1 MALKREELMKRLKL
15 SQEEI
20 EKTADKIVNEY
31 RTGKLVKM
39 ELREEDITEKILE
52 NQNILI
58 FGPQTVG
65 KSVFT
70 KQLIL
75 NSIETGKKCV
85 YISKNI
91 YKIKKTELLLKR
103 DISRYSNLFLI
114 EVPERGE
121 LFFLPL
127 DILQAGLELKNIEF
141 IIFDSMTH
149 LSFTTNFFMFFEKYL
164 KKITKM
170 NIKTALSLTETYET
184 RHVIERLKYLFDCH
198 IKFNYN
204 NTVEVNAENIG
215 DKMYKF
221 SVVKQKVVFEKEI
234 EKIESKYRSPR
245 DIIKGR

>member
-1 MALKREELMKRLKL
+1 M
-15 SQEEI
+15 
-20 EKTADKIVNEY
+20 
-31 RTGKLVKM
+31 
-39 ELREEDITEKILE
+39 
-52 NQNILI
+52 
-58 FGPQTVG
+58 
-65 KSVFT
+65 
-70 KQLIL
+70 
-75 NSIETGKKCV
+75 
-85 YISKNI
+85 
-91 YKIKKTELLLKR
+91 LKR

-114 EVPERGE
+114 EAPERGE

-204 NTVEVNAENIG
+204 NTAEVNAENIG

-234 EKIESKYRSPR
+234 EKIESEYRSPR